1 MVLKPKAVGLSR
13 SARFR
18 SLQTYMVLKLM
29 LRDWLSAKSF
39 RSLQT
44 YMVLKLL
51 TCRAIVE
58 NVLDPYKLTWFSNL
72 RRWRSRRF

>member
-1 MVLKPKAVGLSR
+1 MVLKLMLRDWLSAK
-13 SARFR
+13 SFR

-39 RSLQT
+39 RPLQT